1 MSGLTESERRGA
13 LVLAL
18 LVTLGTLQDLWWA
31 RRVALTDQPGPEV
44 DTVAVVPAGA
54 TVPPSADP
62 AIVDLATA
70 DVAALDALP
79 GIGPVLAE
87 RIVTE
92 RRRVGGFHRVD
103 DLLAVPGIGPRLLER
118 LRPRLRVGSGGR

>member
-18 LVTLGTLQDLWWA
+18 LITLGTLQDLWCA
-31 RRVALTDQPGPEV
+31 RRAALTGEPGPSL
-44 DTVAVVPAGA
+44 DTVAVAPAVA
-54 TVPPSADP
+54 TVRPSGDP
-62 AIVDLATA
+62 ATVDLATA
-70 DVAALDALP
+70 DAAALDALP